1 MDIKNVLGTGRIL
14 GNRILIKQNE
24 SESELKESKLILSPS
39 AREQKSSGMVFAI
52 GDETK
57 EIKIGDEVVYDKYS
71 GTELRIDGRS
81 FIVVHEPSIIMI
93 LDSKNN

>member
-14 GNRILIKQNE
+14 GNRILIKQN
-24 SESELKESKLILSPS
+24 ESELKESKLILSPS